1 MPRLPVLSAPE
12 RTRHR
17 RLREQGRRDRQALY
31 EVLRAGFIAHLG
43 ILVDGAP
50 MVVPTTYGFDERT
63 VYVHGAGASRSLRPG
78 DEQVACLT
86 VTIVDGL
93 VLARSV
99 FEHAVNYR
107 AAMIYGIPRLV

>member
-1 MPRLPVLSAPE
+1 MTKPSATTSVAAMPRLPVLSATE

-31 EVLRAGFIAHLG
+31 EALRAGFITHPG

-50 MVVPTTYGFDERT
+50 LVVLTAYSFEERT
-63 VYVHGAGASRSLRPG
+63 VYVHGSVASRSLRPG

-86 VTIVDGL
+86 VTIVDG
-93 VLARSV
+93 
-99 FEHAVNYR
+99 
-107 AAMIYGIPRLV
+107 